1 MTSVLNTSGIRF
13 VVSIS
18 DAFVKLHHSDQLNV
32 TFSAIES
39 PQLTIGPRLRNSLV
53 KKQEVI
59 FIKPDMTNF

>member
-18 DAFVKLHHSDQLNV
+18 DAFVKLHHSDQLSV

-39 PQLTIGPRLRNSLV
+39 PQLTIGPRLHNFLV